1 LEDVEGK
8 QCMIA
13 DGKIPETVLRN
24 VEAIIAEERP
34 WIEDAWVGHMLRKN
48 WLSVA
53 FVPGGNL
60 KVVCYVGTTMERQTI
75 HGIPW
80 GGLVGD
86 RLPESDDFEIDRD
99 SSDLIL
105 RAIGQSRV
113 RVPLRLLVFRSPEVS
128 SSSEPGCP
136 SWWSKLG

>member
-1 LEDVEGK
+1 
-8 QCMIA
+8 MIA
-13 DGKIPETVLRN
+13 DGKIPETVLRD
-24 VEAIIAEERP
+24 VEVIIAEERP
-34 WIEDAWVGHMLRKN
+34 RVEDAWVRHMLRRN

-53 FVPGGNL
+53 FVPGGSL
-60 KVVCYVGTTMERQTI
+60 SVVCYEGTSMERQAI

-99 SSDLIL
+99 SADLIL

-113 RVPLRLLVFRSPEVS
+113 RVPLRLLVFRGP
-128 SSSEPGCP
+128 
-136 SWWSKLG
+136 

>member
-1 LEDVEGK
+1 
-8 QCMIA
+8 MIA
-13 DGKIPETVLRN
+13 DGEIPQSVLRN
-24 VEAIIAEERP
+24 VEVIIAEERP
-34 WIEDAWVGHMLRKN
+34 RIEDAWVGHMLRKN

-53 FVPGGNL
+53 FVPGGDL
-60 KVVCYVGTTMERQTI
+60 KVVCYRGTTMERQAI

-113 RVPLRLLVFRSPEVS
+113 RVPLRLLVFRSP
-128 SSSEPGCP
+128 
-136 SWWSKLG
+136 